1 MANRTYIYAGSEAGT
16 LYRKDASTGHWDELT
31 GNGLPPK
38 PEVRAIVIHPQNA
51 GLVYIGTQRGL
62 YLSGDRG
69 DHWQRAD
76 LPEGRT
82 VWSIAFR
89 PGDPRVMYLGA
100 QGNEVFHSDDGG
112 ESWNYLS
119 TILNPEAMS
128 MQFPTRILGLAL
140 EASDPDKIFA
150 AMEVGGVA
158 RSLDGGSTWKLVNG
172 PFLGVEDLL
181 DMHGVAVGSPTSDA
195 AFISNRTGVWR
206 SRDRGESW
214 ENTHVERF
222 SPIRYS
228 RGVRVAPDDPNTIYA
243 CIGLTFGS
251 DEGGVMRSR
260 DLGDTWERFDNGV
273 NPVSTTF
280 GVSIDGQHPEKV
292 YFCTRRGQMFGTHDG
307 GATWKEHAMPEDARD
322 MISVACSSA

>member
-1 MANRTYIYAGSEAGT
+1 MADRTYIYAGSEAGV
-16 LYRKDASTGHWDELT
+16 LYRKEASADHWDQLT

-38 PEVRAIVIHPQNA
+38 PEARAIVVHPQNPD
-51 GLVYIGTQRGL
+51 LVYVGTQRGL

-69 DHWQRAD
+69 DQWKRAA

-89 PGDPRVMYLGA
+89 PGEPRVMYLGT
-100 QGNEVFHSDDGG
+100 QGDEVFRSDDGG

-119 TILNPEAMS
+119 TIVNPEAIS
-128 MQFPTRILGLAL
+128 MFFPTRILGLAL

-158 RSLDGGSTWKLVNG
+158 RSLDGGKAWKLVNG
-172 PFLGVEDLL
+172 PFLGDADLL
-181 DMHGVAVGSPTSDA
+181 DMHSVAVGSPTSDA

-206 SRDRGESW
+206 SRDRGETW

-243 CIGLTFGS
+243 CIGLDFGS
-251 DEGGVMRSR
+251 GEGGIMRSA
-260 DLGDTWERFDNGV
+260 DLGETWERFDV
-273 NPVSTTF
+273 ATTPASTTF
-280 GVSIDGQHPEKV
+280 GMSIDAQHPEKV
-292 YFCTRRGQMFGTHDG
+292 YFCTRRGQVFGTEDG
-307 GATWKEHAMPEDARD
+307 GATWSEHPLPDDARD
-322 MISVACSSA
+322 VISVACTSV